1 MYYNDVLDLIG
12 NTPLMCLKKST
23 GYNIFAKAE
32 FLILVEVLKTGSQK
46 TCWRLQRVRENSSR
60 E

>member
-12 NTPLMCLKKST
+12 NTPLMCLRKST

-32 FLILVEVLKTGSQK
+32 FLNPGGSKGQDCK
-46 TCWRLQRVRENSSR
+46 KHVRGSR
-60 E
+60 D

>member
-12 NTPLMCLKKST
+12 NTPLMCLRKST

-32 FLILVEVLKTGSQK
+32 YIETIWGVGYRFKL
-46 TCWRLQRVRENSSR
+46 
-60 E
+60 